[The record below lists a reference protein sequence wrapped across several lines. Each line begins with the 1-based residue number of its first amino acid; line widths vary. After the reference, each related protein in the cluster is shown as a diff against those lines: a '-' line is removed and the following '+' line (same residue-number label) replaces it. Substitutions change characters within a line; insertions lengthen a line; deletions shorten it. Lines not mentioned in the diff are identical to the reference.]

1 MPARKPITVLIFG
14 DVVGRA
20 GRNALKE
27 VLPKWRKKYAPHLV
41 IANAENLAHGS
52 GVTPDTLEEAR
63 KAGVDFFTSG
73 NHIFKRKDALSL
85 LNQREPILI
94 RPANYPPETPG
105 VGHRLLAVGTLNI
118 LVINL
123 IGRVFFA
130 EDFEDPFREFDR
142 ILKQY
147 HSHKINAVI
156 VDAHTEATSE
166 ASALGW
172 YVDGRAAVLYGTHT
186 HIPTADAKVLPQ
198 GTAYITDV
206 GMTGLRDTVLG
217 VDKNVIIKRFIT
229 QTPVGFIIPE
239 SGPAV
244 VNALVV
250 NINPNTG
257 QAINVELVQDEV
269 MV

>member
-1 MPARKPITVLIFG
+1 
-14 DVVGRA
+14 
-20 GRNALKE
+20 
-27 VLPKWRKKYAPHLV
+27 
-41 IANAENLAHGS
+41 
-52 GVTPDTLEEAR
+52 
-63 KAGVDFFTSG
+63 
-73 NHIFKRKDALSL
+73 
-85 LNQREPILI
+85 
-94 RPANYPPETPG
+94 
-105 VGHRLLAVGTLNI
+105 
-118 LVINL
+118 
-123 IGRVFFA
+123 VFFA

-147 HSHKINAVI
+147 RNQKINAVI

-172 YVDGRAAVLYGTHT
+172 YIDGRAAVLYGTHT
-186 HIPTADAKVLPQ
+186 HIATADAKVLPQ

-217 VDKNVIIKRFIT
+217 VDKSVIVKRFLT

-239 SGPAV
+239 TGPAV

-257 QAINVELVQDEV
+257 QAIDVELVQDEV
-269 MV
+269 IV

>member
-14 DVVGRA
+14 DIVGRA
-20 GRNALKE
+20 GRNAVKE
-27 VLPKWRKKYAPHLV
+27 VLPKWRKKYSPHLV

-52 GVTPDTLEEAR
+52 GVTPATLEESR
-63 KAGVDFFTSG
+63 QSGIDIFTSG
-73 NHIFKRKDALSL
+73 NHIFKRKDAIPL
-85 LNQREPILI
+85 LTQREPILL
-94 RPANYPPETPG
+94 RPANYPPDTPG

-130 EDFEDPFREFDR
+130 EDFEDPFREFER

-147 HSHKINAVI
+147 RNQKINAII

-166 ASALGW
+166 VSALGW
-172 YVDGRAAVLYGTHT
+172 YVDGRATVLYGTHT
-186 HIPTADAKVLPQ
+186 HVPTADAKVLPQ
-198 GTAYITDV
+198 GTAYISDV

-217 VDKNVIIKRFIT
+217 VDKDIIIKRFIT
-229 QTPVGFIIPE
+229 QTPVGFII
-239 SGPAV
+239 SDTGPAV

-250 NINPNTG
+250 NLNPNTG
-257 QAINVELVQDEV
+257 LAIDAILVQDEV
-269 MV
+269 NV